1 VLVRTREYLSPTPSA
16 SPSNT
21 RHKED
26 TRQRLCHVTVTWRRD
41 GDFFLP
47 SVRQIVLGK
56 EAVDDIQLAKT
67 YLSRVRLGKVLV
79 ECFSDFVEYLM
90 PDR

>member
-1 VLVRTREYLSPTPSA
+1 
-16 SPSNT
+16 
-21 RHKED
+21 
-26 TRQRLCHVTVTWRRD
+26 
-41 GDFFLP
+41 
-47 SVRQIVLGK
+47 VLGK